1 MYKHILIP
9 TDGSRR
15 SERAA
20 QRAIQLARSLGA
32 RVTAL
37 HVVPASEFPALEA
50 WAHND
55 KKFAS
60 KLDQALRDQAIV
72 FLDNVR
78 DFARLAGVS
87 CQCRIARAPLAH
99 EAIVKTAHEVAC
111 DLIFMAPREA
121 NGAAAGDS
129 QTAKVASLGDIPV
142 LVDH

>member
-20 QRAIQLARSLGA
+20 QRAIRLARSLGA

-37 HVVPASEFPALEA
+37 HVVPEGEFPALEA
-50 WAHND
+50 WAHHD
-55 KKFAS
+55 TKIAS
-60 KLDQALRDQAIV
+60 KLDRAIRDQAIT

-78 DFARLAGVS
+78 DFARLAGVP
-87 CQCRIARAPLAH
+87 CQCRIARAPLPH
-99 EAIVKTAHEVAC
+99 EAIVKTAHEVSC
-111 DLIFMAPREA
+111 DLIFMSPRDSA
-121 NGAAAGDS
+121 GAAPDDS
-129 QTAKVASLGDIPV
+129 QTAKVASLGDVPV